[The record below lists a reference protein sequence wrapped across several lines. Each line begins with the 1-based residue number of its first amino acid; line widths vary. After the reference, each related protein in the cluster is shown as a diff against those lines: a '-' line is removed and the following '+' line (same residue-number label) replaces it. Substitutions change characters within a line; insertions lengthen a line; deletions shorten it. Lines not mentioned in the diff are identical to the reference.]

1 MFVKT
6 KKIKKKKKKK
16 KFSSTVSDQR
26 HIGRVKTIKMRG
38 WRRGSKNSGG
48 GVRFS
53 LFTIDTNTNKLC

>member
-1 MFVKT
+1 M
-6 KKIKKKKKKK
+6 
-16 KFSSTVSDQR
+16 FSSTVSDER